1 MTGSDDKYWLA
12 LKSIDGVGNVGMK
25 KLVDAC
31 GSARRVF
38 SAPVEKLKAIGG
50 IGSTLIARIKA
61 FDDWDKVDRE
71 LEKVAKLQAFI
82 LHYQDPLYPAALLN
96 IYDFPPLLY
105 VKGKL
110 DPDDVYIAVVGSRMA
125 SSYGRYTTEKLCRE
139 MGMQGINIVSGMARG
154 IDSAAHR
161 GALAGKG
168 RTVAVL
174 GCGLDIVYP
183 PENADLMEEI
193 ASRGAV
199 VTEFPLGTQPNGPNF
214 PARNRI
220 ISGMSLGVVVVEATD
235 KSGSLITARMALEQG
250 REVFAVPGSIDAS
263 GSKGTNRLI
272 KDGAKLVESVDDILE
287 ELLPQIAGRREQTPS
302 TKTDKKRTERK
313 GVKASSADDNLME
326 ENERTLFRMISS
338 DPVDA
343 DSLIAAS
350 GLGTGTVL
358 TTLMNLELK
367 GRIRQLPGKTFIRKD

>member
-1 MTGSDDKYWLA
+1 MSDSDDKYWLA

-31 GSARRVF
+31 GSARQVF
-38 SAPVEKLKAIGG
+38 SAPPEKVKAIGG
-50 IGSTLIARIKA
+50 IGATIISRIKA
-61 FDDWDKVDRE
+61 FDDWKKVDRE
-71 LEKVAKLQAFI
+71 LERVAKLQAFI
-82 LHYQDPLYPAALLN
+82 LNYRDPLYPAALLN
-96 IYDFPPLLY
+96 IYDFPPFLY
-105 VKGKL
+105 VKGRL

-139 MGMQGINIVSGMARG
+139 MGMKGINVVSGMARG

-183 PENADLMEEI
+183 PENAGLMEEI
-193 ASRGAV
+193 ASHGAV
-199 VTEFPLGTQPNGPNF
+199 VTEFPLGTQPSGPNF

-220 ISGMSLGVVVVEATD
+220 ISGLSLGVVVVEATD

-272 KDGAKLVESVDDILE
+272 KEGAKLVEGVDDIME
-287 ELLPQIAGRREQTPS
+287 ELLPQIAGRREQPPLKETD
-302 TKTDKKRTERK
+302 TKKTERTGTK
-313 GVKASSADDNLME
+313 VSSPDDDPME
-326 ENERTLFRMISS
+326 ENERTLFRMISA

-343 DSLIAAS
+343 DSLIASS
-350 GLGTGTVL
+350 GLGTGIVL
-358 TTLMNLELK
+358 TTLMHLELK
-367 GRIRQLPGKTFIRKD
+367 GRIRQLPGKTFIRKE